1 MSFGNGAPTEA
12 YRLIDVARA
21 SALAR
26 WFLVL
31 RPRPP
36 APQPIPHDDHF
47 AFEDPTS
54 HVVTGP
60 PRSPSGSFLGVGG
73 LPRFVFRVRRSAQSR
88 FDFVSVGR
96 NEGNDIV
103 LPDPSVSRFHAFL
116 REMPDGT
123 LQVQDARSA
132 NGTFVGGVAVP
143 RQGVGAPVALRSGD
157 SIRFGDVHGNVLDA
171 AGLADLARTF
181 A

>member
-1 MSFGNGAPTEA
+1 MGFGNGVPTES
-12 YRLIDVARA
+12 YRLIDVPRA
-21 SALAR
+21 VALAR
-26 WFLVL
+26 WVLLL

-36 APQPIPHDDHF
+36 APAALHESHL

-73 LPRFVFRVRRSAQSR
+73 SPRFVFRVRRSQSSR

-96 NEGNDIV
+96 NDGNDVV

-132 NGTFVGGVAVP
+132 NGTFVGGIAVA
-143 RQGVGAPVALRSGD
+143 RQGVGPPVTLRSGD
-157 SIRFGDVHGNVLDA
+157 SIRFGDVHGNVVDA
-171 AGLADLARTF
+171 AGLVELARTF
-181 A
+181 N